1 MLDQYKVCIE
11 EEKQA
16 QTINS
21 INKENL
27 YADFIHSQEQG
38 FFRFMDYIYTVV
50 DELKRKAKVSQFIEI
65 RARIKDIKS
74 ALINFEKNKLL
85 DDVFGIE
92 IICAT
97 ENDIHTIKDELE
109 KYLYST
115 RPKFHDKSNGYK
127 AWHECYSAKTSAKEQ
142 LKKWSLYGECVPA
155 VECQFKTIAV
165 ELNPEASHHDYKN
178 VDKAQ
183 MQSKLENE
191 TLKVGIQIPRMWVS
205 RENGFH
211 ELQYKEII
219 QRVYP
224 FIDITTIKEPEQIN
238 LKLV

>member
-1 MLDQYKVCIE
+1 MLEQYKVHIDE
-11 EEKQA
+11 EEQA
-16 QTINS
+16 KIINS
-21 INKENL
+21 VNKENL
-27 YADFIHSQEQG
+27 YADFISSQEQG
-38 FFRFMDYIYTVV
+38 FIRFMNYIYTVV

-65 RARIKDIKS
+65 RARIKDVVS
-74 ALINFEKNKLL
+74 ALANFDKNKLL

-97 ENDIHTIKDELE
+97 ENDIHTIKNELE
-109 KYLYST
+109 KYLHST
-115 RPKFHDKSNGYK
+115 RTKFHDKTNGYK
-127 AWHECYSAKTSAKEQ
+127 AWHECYSAKESAKEQ
-142 LKKWSLYGECVPA
+142 LKKWDLYGECVPA
-155 VECQFKTIAV
+155 VECQFKTMTV

-183 MQSKLENE
+183 MQSKLGNE

-224 FIDITTIKEPEQIN
+224 FIDITAIKEPEQIN
-238 LKLV
+238 L

>member
-1 MLDQYKVCIE
+1 MLEQYRVCID
-11 EEKQA
+11 EKKYA
-16 QTINS
+16 EIVNK
-21 INKENL
+21 INKEKL
-27 YADFIHSQEQG
+27 YENFICSQEAG
-38 FFRFMDYIYTVV
+38 FFRFMNYVYTVV

-65 RARIKDIKS
+65 RARIKDVTS
-74 ALINFEKNKLL
+74 ALTNFEKNKLL
-85 DDVFGIE
+85 DDVFGME

-97 ENDIHTIKDELE
+97 ENDIHTIKEELE
-109 KYLYST
+109 KNLYST
-115 RPKFHDKSNGYK
+115 RSKFHDKTNGYK
-127 AWHECYSAKTSAKEQ
+127 AWHECYSAKIDSQKQ
-142 LKKWSLYGECVPA
+142 LEKWDLCGEYVPA

-178 VDKAQ
+178 VNKLQ

-191 TLKVGIQIPRMWVS
+191 TLKVGIQIPKMWVS

-224 FIDITTIKEPEQIN
+224 FIDTTTIKEPEPLDI
-238 LKLV
+238 KLV

>member
-1 MLDQYKVCIE
+1 MLEQYKVCIDE
-11 EEKQA
+11 ERQA
-16 QTINS
+16 EI
-21 INKENL
+21 IDVVNKENL
-27 YADFIHSQEQG
+27 YVDFIHSQEQG
-38 FFRFMDYIYTVV
+38 FFRFMNYIYTVV

-65 RARIKDIKS
+65 RARIKDVAS
-74 ALINFEKNKLL
+74 ALKNFEKDKLL

-97 ENDIHTIKDELE
+97 ESDIHTIKDELE
-109 KYLYST
+109 KCLHST
-115 RPKFHDKSNGYK
+115 RTKFHNKTNGYK
-127 AWHECYSAKTSAKEQ
+127 AWHECYSAKSSAKDQ